1 MSNPSV
7 QLPLW
12 ALPLV
17 VSVFVGAV
25 SYGAAQANAQAT
37 AKEVERV
44 EKIVEKVQASS
55 SEHGKQIA
63 LNAQAIK
70 TIADGLAE
78 QAEISKST
86 DEKLGKLIEIMLES
100 KW

>member
-17 VSVFVGAV
+17 VSLFVGAI
-25 SYGAAQANAQAT
+25 SYGAARANAEAT

-44 EKIVEKVQASS
+44 EKIVEKVTSDSA
-55 SEHGKQIA
+55 EHGKQIA

-70 TIADGLAE
+70 TIADGLAD

-86 DEKLGKLIEIMLES
+86 DEKLGKLIEIMLA
-100 KW
+100 KQ

>member
-17 VSVFVGAV
+17 VSLFVGAI
-25 SYGAAQANAQAT
+25 SYGAAKANAEAT

-44 EKIVEKVQASS
+44 EKIVEQVTSS
-55 SEHGKQIA
+55 SVEHGKQIA

-70 TIADGLAE
+70 TIADGLAD

-86 DEKLGKLIEIMLES
+86 DEKLGKLIEIMLA
-100 KW
+100 KQ

>member
-17 VSVFVGAV
+17 VSLFVGAI
-25 SYGAAQANAQAT
+25 SYGAAKANAEAT

-44 EKIVEKVQASS
+44 EKIVDKVTSS
-55 SEHGKQIA
+55 NAEHGKQIA

-70 TIADGLAE
+70 TIADGLAD

-86 DEKLGKLIEIMLES
+86 DEKLGKLIEIMLA
-100 KW
+100 KQ

>member
-17 VSVFVGAV
+17 VSLFVGAI
-25 SYGAAQANAQAT
+25 SYGAATANAEAT
-37 AKEVERV
+37 AKEVKRV
-44 EKIVEKVQASS
+44 EKIVEKVTSS
-55 SEHGKQIA
+55 SAEHGKQIA

-70 TIADGLAE
+70 TIADGLAD

-86 DEKLGKLIEIMLES
+86 DEKLGKLIEIMLA
-100 KW
+100 KQ